1 MDAHRLAPGAAL
13 AEAPL
18 ARAALAEAG
27 ATLSLVDREWDAY
40 ELRVRGI
47 PQSWV
52 SLKEPRML
60 EYPYMQWVARMLD
73 TASPAGAP
81 LRLLHLGAG
90 ALTLPRYVAATRPR
104 SEQLVVELQR
114 DLLEALIEL
123 LPLPAGADVVG
134 VAVVGG
140 DGAGG
145 VGAGGTGGGGRRGVG
160 GGGTG
165 GVGGG
170 GRRGVGRG
178 GTGGVGGGGTGGG
191 TTTGGAP
198 RESGG
203 TGGGTTAGGAPRE
216 SGGTEAAEGESVGA
230 ALDAHG
236 RGGPSSAR
244 GGTGL
249 RLLFGDARTAVEESG
264 PEGLGPVDWA
274 MVDLWDAATVHARVA
289 SLEFYSEVKRSLA
302 PGGTM
307 VVNVLDG
314 AGFDYARAQAAT
326 LAALFDHVAVL
337 LDEAPTDRTPLDN
350 VLIVAR
356 DSPLLA
362 GRIAP
367 GSTSKGSKN
376 PHGANGSKG
385 DSDDDRAYLLQ
396 GDELRS
402 WIADAEVMT
411 DLTAT
416 DSPPIDDPRFDGTE

>member
-73 TASPAGAP
+73 TAAPAGAP

-123 LPLPAGADVVG
+123 LPLPAGAGVVG

-145 VGAGGTGGGGRRGVG
+145 VGAGG
-160 GGGTG
+160 
-165 GVGGG
+165 
-170 GRRGVGRG
+170 RRGVGRGGTGGG

-191 TTTGGAP
+191 TTAGGAP

-216 SGGTEAAEGESVGA
+216 SAGTEAAAGGSVGA
-230 ALDAHG
+230 ALDARG

-264 PEGLGPVDWA
+264 PQGLGPVDWA

-289 SLEFYSEVKRSLA
+289 SLEFYSEVKRSLG

-326 LAALFDHVAVL
+326 LAALFVHVAVL

-367 GSTSKGSKN
+367 GSTSKGSKS